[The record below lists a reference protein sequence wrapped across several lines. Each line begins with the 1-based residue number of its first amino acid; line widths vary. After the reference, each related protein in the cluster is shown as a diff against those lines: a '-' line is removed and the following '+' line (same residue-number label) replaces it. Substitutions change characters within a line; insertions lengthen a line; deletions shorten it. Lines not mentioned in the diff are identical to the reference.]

1 MDGLTGKIKFD
12 QRGQRTDFELDII
25 ELKRDGLT
33 KVGKKY
39 LCVLFKVLEK
49 MVFITIPGRHLD
61 GETWCEYEQELQ
73 RDVHRDSGE
82 SPEQDAG
89 GDHHHGQSPH
99 MSTQIITVYAYLL
112 CHFHFGQFVL
122 FSTLLKL
129 E

>member
-1 MDGLTGKIKFD
+1 
-12 QRGQRTDFELDII
+12 
-25 ELKRDGLT
+25 
-33 KVGKKY
+33 
-39 LCVLFKVLEK
+39 

-89 GDHHHGQSPH
+89 GDHHHGQS
-99 MSTQIITVYAYLL
+99 TQIITVYAYLL

>member
-1 MDGLTGKIKFD
+1 
-12 QRGQRTDFELDII
+12 
-25 ELKRDGLT
+25 
-33 KVGKKY
+33 
-39 LCVLFKVLEK
+39 

-89 GDHHHGQSPH
+89 GDHHHGQSTP
-99 MSTQIITVYAYLL
+99 IITVYAYLNYLL
-112 CHFHFGQFVL
+112 CRFHFGQFVL

-129 E
+129 EWDFTPEKRTFLLWWAVNI

>member
-1 MDGLTGKIKFD
+1 MS
-12 QRGQRTDFELDII
+12 
-25 ELKRDGLT
+25 
-33 KVGKKY
+33 
-39 LCVLFKVLEK
+39 CFKVLEK

-99 MSTQIITVYAYLL
+99 QSTQIITVHAYLL
-112 CHFHFGQFVL
+112 L
-122 FSTLLKL
+122 FIMPFPFWTICLIFNPFEVGMRFYSRKENIPFMMSSEYLA
-129 E
+129 